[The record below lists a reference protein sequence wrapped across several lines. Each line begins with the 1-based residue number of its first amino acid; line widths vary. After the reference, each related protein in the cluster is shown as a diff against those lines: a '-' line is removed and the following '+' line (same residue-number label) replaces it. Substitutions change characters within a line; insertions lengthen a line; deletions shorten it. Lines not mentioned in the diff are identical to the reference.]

1 VSRDIIDR
9 GLVEKPYLFQFVMG
23 YQTSAFPTPAS
34 LVHLVEHLPAD
45 SIFFTCGIGP
55 YQLPMTTMSMIM
67 GGHVRVGLEDNV
79 YYSRG
84 RKLRGNGEAVERVI
98 RIARELNR
106 EIATPDQA
114 RAFLGLGE
122 PRQYAG
128 VGAAAAASAG

>member
-1 VSRDIIDR
+1 
-9 GLVEKPYLFQFVMG
+9 
-23 YQTSAFPTPAS
+23 
-34 LVHLVEHLPAD
+34 
-45 SIFFTCGIGP
+45 
-55 YQLPMTTMSMIM
+55 MIM

-114 RAFLGLGE
+114 RELLGLGE